1 MNNVNKIEEL
11 KRDRLIRITDALWW
25 EAERAAKAANMDTDL
40 LIARCL
46 KKGMHNV
53 EPLPSFKNTE
63 TEADPEFKVKYSLQ
77 SSSETLDLD
86 QSDMSPR
93 WKKHSAMEAVLCLKH
108 GESVE
113 CDWNDTEIVA
123 LQNYLYNA
131 QMRENI
137 RAADGKSP
145 LWKMSYKTLSKTS
158 SNSRGYAGRFKL
170 IMHNR
175 DKELASLSKSG
186 FKLKL

>member
-1 MNNVNKIEEL
+1 VNNVNKIEEL
-11 KRDRLIRITDALWW
+11 KRDRTIRITDALWW
-25 EAERAAKAANMDTDL
+25 EAERAAKAANMDIDL
-40 LIARCL
+40 LVARCL

-53 EPLPSFKNTE
+53 QPLPSFVQ
-63 TEADPEFKVKYSLQ
+63 PELNVDQSFKINDGKQ

-93 WKKHSAMEAVLCLKH
+93 WRNHSAMEAVLCLKH

-123 LQNYLYNA
+123 LQNYLYNI

-137 RAADGKSP
+137 RTADGKSP
-145 LWKMSYKTLSKTS
+145 RWKMSYKTLSKTS
-158 SNSRGYAGRFKL
+158 TKVRGYAGRFKL

-175 DKELASLSKSG
+175 DKELASLNDSE